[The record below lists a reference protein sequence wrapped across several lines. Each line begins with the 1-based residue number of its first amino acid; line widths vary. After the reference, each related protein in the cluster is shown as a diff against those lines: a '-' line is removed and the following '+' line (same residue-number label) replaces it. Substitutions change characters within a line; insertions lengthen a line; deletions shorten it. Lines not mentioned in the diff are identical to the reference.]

1 MRVTF
6 EDESGQGMLPPLA
19 GPSALLDDDPLIQ
32 AASAA
37 VRHHVG
43 WHIAPV
49 LEDTLTV
56 HVPAGPIGTLPLP
69 TGKLRRVD
77 AVRVNGTQVTG
88 WTPLGGSLL
97 HVPLTVAAPSVIE
110 VDAHHGYTLSE
121 VPDLWAVVE
130 QMAAIAASSPT
141 GAVREQAG
149 ALAVT
154 YAQTTSGVGGGLAI
168 LERDAEL
175 LEPYRIDLEP

>member
-6 EDESGQGMLPPLA
+6 EDEPGWGMLPPLA
-19 GPSALLDDDPLIQ
+19 GPSARLDAAPLIQ

-37 VRHHVG
+37 VRRHVG

-49 LEDTLTV
+49 LEDTLTMQ
-56 HVPAGPIGTLPLP
+56 VPAGHIGTVALP
-69 TGKLRRVD
+69 TGKLRRVI
-77 AVRVNGTQVTG
+77 AVRVNGAQVTG
-88 WTPLGGSLL
+88 WTHLTASLL
-97 HVPLTVAAPSVIE
+97 RIPLTVADPSVIE
-110 VDAHHGYTLSE
+110 VDVHHGYTLEE
-121 VPDLWAVVE
+121 VPDLWHVVE
-130 QMAAIAASSPT
+130 QMAAIAASSPS

-168 LERDAEL
+168 LERDAQL